1 MKHFLMASVLGQQ
14 QHIKSGNKEH
24 QEQSARL
31 LVADPPVRHPPVN
44 RNRRMGPI
52 PDRVIIRARGKSCDR
67 LMPTAHHQQQPI
79 YDDGGFAQWD
89 VRQHR
94 SMTVIH
100 QHTGVRNRPEGVTD
114 LVVHA
119 RPVFSNNQTDDL
131 RRVANWAFVGHT
143 RQSEF
148 LLQNQNDG
156 PQSLDSSQREQF
168 EPSKQYPA
176 SVLSRKVSTYGTL
189 PRNRQHLL
197 AARYR
202 SKS

>member
-1 MKHFLMASVLGQQ
+1 
-14 QHIKSGNKEH
+14 
-24 QEQSARL
+24 
-31 LVADPPVRHPPVN
+31 
-44 RNRRMGPI
+44 MGPI

-67 LMPTAHHQQQPI
+67 LMPTQQQPI

-100 QHTGVRNRPEGVTD
+100 QHTGVIRNRPEGVTD

-143 RQSEF
+143 RRQAEF